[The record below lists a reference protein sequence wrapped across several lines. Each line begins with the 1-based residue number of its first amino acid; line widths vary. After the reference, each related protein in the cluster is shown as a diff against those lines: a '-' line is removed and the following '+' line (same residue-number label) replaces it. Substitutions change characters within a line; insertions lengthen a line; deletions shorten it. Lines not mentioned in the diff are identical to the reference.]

1 MSRRSTPERIHE
13 AQREGLRQRLISSRM
28 TPETAD
34 AWLAE
39 WEALAARD
47 GLATGS
53 GYWAT
58 AWDWIDAERRLRRPR
73 T

>member
-1 MSRRSTPERIHE
+1 MARRSTPEHINE
-13 AQREGLRQRLISSRM
+13 AHRAGLRARLISSRM
-28 TPETAD
+28 SPETAD

-53 GYWAT
+53 GYGSA
-58 AWDWIDAERRLRRPR
+58 AWDWTDAQRRLRTRP
-73 T
+73 